1 MYGACCLGWYRWIAQ
16 GLSALTL
23 GGWIR
28 PGGKTSGIG
37 RGLFWHNPFTVRS
50 SVYFRGFDW
59 QVPCSYSA
67 PARPLLRIIIMII
80 VEFSGRHRQSPS
92 VLGGEGQ
99 SLGTCTKDIVSW
111 GLVDTHW
118 SHVYLSSVRY
128 TVPCRTNGTFGNFIL
143 VSCEQTHFIG
153 YCAKMYLDGVRATNM
168 SNRMGW
174 SVTITVITI
183 THLQLNFEQYKK
195 THIKFW
201 LLIIII
207 IIIIFN
213 YLRLLLLSLQAAF
226 SVGASF
232 SYNIILFAIL
242 RFATAA
248 SLTGFF
254 VVQYVYILELVGPS
268 FRTMSGKGS
277 GFFWAIGSGAS
288 ALLAYNIRYWRTL
301 LLVASFPP
309 LLFVVFYT

>member
-1 MYGACCLGWYRWIAQ
+1 MSR
-16 GLSALTL
+16 LTL
-23 GGWIR
+23 L
-28 PGGKTSGIG
+28 S
-37 RGLFWHNPFTVRS
+37 
-50 SVYFRGFDW
+50 
-59 QVPCSYSA
+59 
-67 PARPLLRIIIMII
+67 I
-80 VEFSGRHRQSPS
+80 VQ
-92 VLGGEGQ
+92 
-99 SLGTCTKDIVSW
+99 VSW
-111 GLVDTHW
+111 WCKGHQHELQNGVI
-118 SHVYLSSVRY
+118 SHYNCNS
-128 TVPCRTNGTFGNFIL
+128 F
-143 VSCEQTHFIG
+143 Q
-153 YCAKMYLDGVRATNM
+153 A
-168 SNRMGW
+168 
-174 SVTITVITI
+174 
-183 THLQLNFEQYKK
+183 HLQLNFEQYKK

-201 LLIIII
+201 FLIIII

-232 SYNIILFAIL
+232 SHNIILFAIL

-288 ALLAYNIRYWRTL
+288 ALLAYNIQYWRTL

>member
-1 MYGACCLGWYRWIAQ
+1 
-16 GLSALTL
+16 
-23 GGWIR
+23 
-28 PGGKTSGIG
+28 
-37 RGLFWHNPFTVRS
+37 
-50 SVYFRGFDW
+50 
-59 QVPCSYSA
+59 
-67 PARPLLRIIIMII
+67 
-80 VEFSGRHRQSPS
+80 
-92 VLGGEGQ
+92 
-99 SLGTCTKDIVSW
+99 
-111 GLVDTHW
+111 
-118 SHVYLSSVRY
+118 
-128 TVPCRTNGTFGNFIL
+128 
-143 VSCEQTHFIG
+143 
-153 YCAKMYLDGVRATNM
+153 MYLDGVRATNM

-195 THIKFW
+195 THIKF
-201 LLIIII
+201 LFLIIII

-232 SYNIILFAIL
+232 SHNIILFAIL

>member
-1 MYGACCLGWYRWIAQ
+1 
-16 GLSALTL
+16 
-23 GGWIR
+23 
-28 PGGKTSGIG
+28 
-37 RGLFWHNPFTVRS
+37 
-50 SVYFRGFDW
+50 
-59 QVPCSYSA
+59 
-67 PARPLLRIIIMII
+67 
-80 VEFSGRHRQSPS
+80 
-92 VLGGEGQ
+92 
-99 SLGTCTKDIVSW
+99 
-111 GLVDTHW
+111 
-118 SHVYLSSVRY
+118 
-128 TVPCRTNGTFGNFIL
+128 
-143 VSCEQTHFIG
+143 
-153 YCAKMYLDGVRATNM
+153 M

-195 THIKFW
+195 THIKF
-201 LLIIII
+201 LFLIIII

-232 SYNIILFAIL
+232 SHNIILFAIL